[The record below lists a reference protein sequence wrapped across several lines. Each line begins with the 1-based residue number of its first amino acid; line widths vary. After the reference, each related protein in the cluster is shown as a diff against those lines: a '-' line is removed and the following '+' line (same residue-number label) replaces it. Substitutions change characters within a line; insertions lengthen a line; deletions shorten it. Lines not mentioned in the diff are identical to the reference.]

1 MPVKCPEIILK
12 VFDKPADSRKSI
24 LKETWT
30 CGFLIQESYIYH
42 QPLVAFKVKTYSV
55 KSLDENGL

>member
-24 LKETWT
+24 FKET
-30 CGFLIQESYIYH
+30 ERAVS
-42 QPLVAFKVKTYSV
+42 
-55 KSLDENGL
+55 